1 MKKILFSIYSKQNY
15 SVIMDKYTVN
25 PCLVKVYRG
34 IVVKDNNYK
43 KYQDLSYEDLKRII
57 QKQPTGENYYKKLN
71 KSY

>member
-57 QKQPTGENYYKKLN
+57 QKQPSSENYYKQLN

>member
-1 MKKILFSIYSKQNY
+1 
-15 SVIMDKYTVN
+15 MDKYTVN

-57 QKQPTGENYYKKLN
+57 QKQPSSENYYKQLN

>member
-34 IVVKDNNYK
+34 IVVKNNNYK

-57 QKQPTGENYYKKLN
+57 QKQPSSENYYKQLN

>member
-34 IVVKDNNYK
+34 IVVKNNNYK

-57 QKQPTGENYYKKLN
+57 QKQPSSENYYKQMN

>member
-1 MKKILFSIYSKQNY
+1 MKKILFSIYIKQNY

-57 QKQPTGENYYKKLN
+57 QKQPSSENYYKQLN